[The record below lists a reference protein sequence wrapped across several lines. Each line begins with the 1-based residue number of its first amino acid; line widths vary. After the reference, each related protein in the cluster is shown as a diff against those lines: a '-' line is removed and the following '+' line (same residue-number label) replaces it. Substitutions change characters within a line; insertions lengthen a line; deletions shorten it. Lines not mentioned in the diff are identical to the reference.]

1 MSNTNENANT
11 ENTNTSHN
19 GLTEKDHGNVDMEKF
34 IDFLNGLKD
43 SLQEMRDSMQGTIA
57 VLQSETE
64 KLKTKVESFTNDIK
78 EGFNDFI
85 EEVAENTESL
95 KNPQMQMGDAE
106 KNAEPI
112 GIGDNVTFDLKASLG
127 DVEIPEKD
135 GTQHQNET
143 SKGGFISKE
152 KNDDIRKMAENKD
165 VQERMIEALNNKSE
179 KSDVLSKLKG
189 VGVAVAQGVVN
200 YAEDGLSQENSQPK
214 TALKS
219 EKER

>member
-11 ENTNTSHN
+11 EDTSHN
-19 GLTEKDHGNVDMEKF
+19 RLTEKDHGNVDMEKF

-43 SLQEMRDSMQGTIA
+43 SMQGTIA

-64 KLKTKVESFTNDIK
+64 KLKTKVESFANDIK

-152 KNDDIRKMAENKD
+152 KYDDIHKMAENKD
-165 VQERMIEALNNKSE
+165 VQDPIIKAANDKNAKPE
-179 KSDVLSKLKG
+179 KSGVLSKLKG
-189 VGVAVAQGVVN
+189 VGVAVAQGIVN
-200 YAEDGLSQENSQPK
+200 YAEDGLSQENSQPNA
-214 TALKS
+214 ALKS